1 MWQYLVGQ
9 CNLPQNLA
17 TDSGEFPADMAVYIL
32 ILQNQLII
40 NQLERE
46 LQVFSRTKHQDYRE
60 DGLAPINTAAD
71 RSSCRQAF
79 QPGELQVPC

>member
-17 TDSGEFPADMAVYIL
+17 TDSGEFPADMAVYIS

-46 LQVFSRTKHQDYRE
+46 L
-60 DGLAPINTAAD
+60 
-71 RSSCRQAF
+71 
-79 QPGELQVPC
+79 